1 MQMNRRL
8 RKPALLL
15 IVVAL
20 VAMSTAAA
28 TLEGAS
34 AGGGGSSVPFAE
46 AKMIIERNATDGD
59 TGFQIF
65 ADADPW
71 RRLQIIRPDGRR
83 MLNIEGQ
90 SELQNFGLTELFSE
104 SNEPPEDE
112 FPLERFKARFPAGT
126 YRFRGETIEG
136 DRLVGSARFSH
147 DIPDGPEVVA
157 PAEDATVGRDNV
169 IVRWKPVREGSGIN
183 IVGYQVTV
191 DREDPART
199 FSVDL
204 RQSAREVEIPKEF
217 LERRTEYSGEVLAI
231 EASGNQTITEF
242 SFRTR

>member
-15 IVVAL
+15 FVVAL

-28 TLEGAS
+28 TLEGSS

-136 DRLVGSARFSH
+136 DRLVGSARFS
-147 DIPDGPEVVA
+147 
-157 PAEDATVGRDNV
+157 
-169 IVRWKPVREGSGIN
+169 
-183 IVGYQVTV
+183 
-191 DREDPART
+191 
-199 FSVDL
+199 
-204 RQSAREVEIPKEF
+204 
-217 LERRTEYSGEVLAI
+217 
-231 EASGNQTITEF
+231 
-242 SFRTR
+242 